1 MLRYF
6 TTDKWQ
12 GSTHEAVCKM
22 PMIKPI
28 VVIGSINFDLVSA
41 TERIPVPGETVIGST
56 FKTFPGGKGANQ
68 AVAASR
74 LGAEVA
80 MIGKLGTDS
89 FGKELKAG
97 LEQAG
102 VNTGAIGLIEGS
114 SGVAQ
119 IITDAQGNNSITV
132 VPGANAHL
140 LPGDIQA
147 NVDLIRGA
155 GAVLAQLEIPL
166 KTVEAVGEICA
177 EYSVPFILDPA
188 PARPLP
194 DALLQHVTWLTPN
207 ETETCSLLHYRV
219 EQLQDDLL
227 EAAASTLLERGCQN
241 VILKLGVRGCYVA
254 RSNGTRRRWPG
265 YPVRAVDTTAA
276 GDAFNGALAFRL
288 LRDKDPLR
296 AVEWASAVAAI
307 SVTRH
312 GAQPSMPTSA
322 EVEHFLE
329 NESKSVRAPSPGEK
343 TDGGE
348 SFTAAPMI
356 GKNP

>member
-1 MLRYF
+1 M
-6 TTDKWQ
+6 T
-12 GSTHEAVCKM
+12 
-22 PMIKPI
+22 KPI
-28 VVIGSINFDLVSA
+28 VVIGSINLDLVSA

-89 FGKELKAG
+89 FGRELKAG

-102 VNTGAIGLIEGS
+102 VNADAIGFVEGS

-140 LPGDIQA
+140 LPCDIEA
-147 NVDLIRGA
+147 NLDLVRSA

-194 DALLQHVTWLTPN
+194 DALLENVTWLTPN
-207 ETETCSLLHYRV
+207 ETETCSLLHHGF
-219 EQLQDDLL
+219 EQLQDDSL
-227 EAAASTLLERGCQN
+227 EAAASRLLERGCQN
-241 VILKLGVRGCYVA
+241 VILKLGARGCYVA
-254 RSNGTRRRWPG
+254 RSDGMRRRWPA
-265 YPVRAVDTTAA
+265 YSVRAVDTTAA
-276 GDAFNGALAFRL
+276 GDAFNGALAVRL
-288 LRDKDPLR
+288 LRDQDPLR

-307 SVTRH
+307 SVTRP
-312 GAQPSMPTSA
+312 GAQPSMPTA
-322 EVEHFLE
+322 EEVEHFLE
-329 NESKSVRAPSPGEK
+329 KENKIIRATSPGEK
-343 TDGGE
+343 TDPSEPFPGAQM
-348 SFTAAPMI
+348 AAR
-356 GKNP
+356 NP

>member
-1 MLRYF
+1 M
-6 TTDKWQ
+6 T
-12 GSTHEAVCKM
+12 
-22 PMIKPI
+22 KPI

-41 TERIPVPGETVIGST
+41 TERIPVPGETVVGST
-56 FKTFPGGKGANQ
+56 FQTFPGGKGANQ

-89 FGKELKAG
+89 FGRELKAG

-102 VNTGAIGLIEGS
+102 VITDAIGFVEGS

-140 LPGDIQA
+140 LPSDIEA
-147 NVDLIRGA
+147 NLDLVRNA
-155 GAVLAQLEIPL
+155 GVVLAQLEIPL
-166 KTVEAVGEICA
+166 ETVEAVGEICA
-177 EYSVPFILDPA
+177 EYFVPFILDPA

-194 DALLQHVTWLTPN
+194 DGLLENVTWLTPN
-207 ETETCSLLHYRV
+207 ETETCSLLDHGF
-219 EQLQDDLL
+219 EQLQDDAL
-227 EAAASTLLERGCQN
+227 EAAAGKLLERGCQN
-241 VILKLGVRGCYVA
+241 VILKLGARGCYVA
-254 RSNGTRRRWPG
+254 RSDGRRRRWPG

-276 GDAFNGALAFRL
+276 GDAFNGALAVRL
-288 LRDKDPLR
+288 LRDKDPLS

-312 GAQPSMPTSA
+312 GAQPSMPTAA

-329 NESKSVRAPSPGEK
+329 KESKIIRAPSPSEESDCGEP
-343 TDGGE
+343 
-348 SFTAAPMI
+348 FTATNAVRKP
-356 GKNP
+356 

>member
-1 MLRYF
+1 M
-6 TTDKWQ
+6 T
-12 GSTHEAVCKM
+12 
-22 PMIKPI
+22 KPI

-41 TERIPVPGETVIGST
+41 SERIPVPGETVIGST
-56 FKTFPGGKGANQ
+56 FNTVPGGKGANQ

-74 LGAEVA
+74 LGAQVA

-89 FGKELKAG
+89 FGRDLKAG

-102 VNTGAIGLIEGS
+102 VNTDAIGCVEGS

-140 LPGDIQA
+140 LPRDIEA
-147 NVDLIRGA
+147 HVDLVRSA

-166 KTVEAVGEICA
+166 KTVEAVCQICA

-188 PARPLP
+188 PARALP
-194 DALLQHVTWLTPN
+194 DALLENVTWLTPN
-207 ETETCSLLHYRV
+207 ETETCYLLDYRL
-219 EQLQDDLL
+219 EHLQDDSL
-227 EAAASTLLERGCQN
+227 EAAASTLLKRGCKN
-241 VILKLGVRGCYVA
+241 VILKLGARGCYVA
-254 RSNGTRRRWPG
+254 LSDGLRRRWPS

-276 GDAFNGALAFRL
+276 GDAFNGALAVRL
-288 LRDKDPLR
+288 LRDKEPLP
-296 AVEWASAVAAI
+296 AVEWALAVAAI

-312 GAQPSMPTSA
+312 GAQPSMPTTE

-329 NESKSVRAPSPGEK
+329 KE
-343 TDGGE
+343 
-348 SFTAAPMI
+348 
-356 GKNP
+356 GKNALHR